1 MTLSQLLKID
11 KEHETTGT
19 MNYAERNSYQN
30 KKLAEATSSKR
41 KQNEYD
47 AEYEEDNED
56 NDEYDASDYKTVE
69 PDVEGGKVTYIK
81 LTPAEKAAGKR
92 VRSSST
98 DTTDNIFEGYD
109 CDKAVHKAI
118 DASAAAV
125 LLNAQNES
133 RRIDFQF
140 QQQDQQNKMLE
151 TMLKLFAERK

>member
-1 MTLSQLLKID
+1 MKLSQLMAID
-11 KEHETTGT
+11 KEHETTGN
-19 MNYAERNSYQN
+19 MNYAERNAFQN
-30 KKLAEATSSKR
+30 KKLAAEATSSKR

-47 AEYEEDNED
+47 AEYEDDNED

-98 DTTDNIFEGYD
+98 DTTDNIFEGY
-109 CDKAVHKAI
+109 VQKAI

>member
-98 DTTDNIFEGYD
+98 DTTDNIFEGY
-109 CDKAVHKAI
+109 VQKAI